1 MLHMNN
7 PVGKWLNYKYPQNY
21 IIRNPVT
28 GTLIIALFVF
38 GFTVLYKPF
47 NTHAS
52 GAFSF
57 EATMALYS
65 FLSGFLLYL
74 SIRILKTF
82 KSFSN
87 SNDWTILKEIVSA
100 FIILFVL
107 GIAIYLLGFFIET
120 SGKRWNISTFLNSV
134 KGAFLIGIIPL
145 AYFTAINYRLL
156 FWQNVNYNDE
166 NIEASASQNQPV
178 ENLIQIRS
186 QLKNEELNFYPDQFL
201 YAESDGNYVVFYL
214 NRNNLIKKETIRNSI
229 NNIEQQLSDIP
240 YIFRTHRAFI
250 VNLKKVRSKQGNT
263 LGYQIKLSDTEFK
276 IPVSRNNTKIF
287 NKLLVQY
294 HK

>member
-1 MLHMNN
+1 MIDR
-7 PVGKWLNYKYPQNY
+7 VGRWLNYKYPQNY
-21 IIRNPVT
+21 IIRNPVA

-38 GFTVLYKPF
+38 GFTSLYKPF

-52 GAFSF
+52 RALSY
-57 EATMALYS
+57 ETTMAFYS
-65 FLSGFLLYL
+65 FLSGILLFLVIKL
-74 SIRILKTF
+74 LKTF

-87 SNDWTILKEIVSA
+87 SKDWTIYKEILSV

-107 GIAIYLLGFFIET
+107 GVAIYFLGFFIEQ
-120 SGKRWNISTFLNSV
+120 SAKRWNISTFLNSL
-134 KGAFLIGIIPL
+134 KGAFLTGIIPL
-145 AYFTAINYRLL
+145 AYFTGINYRLL

-166 NIEASASQNQPV
+166 NIEAAASENQPV
-178 ENLIQIRS
+178 ENLIHIRS
-186 QLKNEELNFYPDQFL
+186 QLKNEELNFYPGQFL

-229 NNIEQQLSDIP
+229 NNIEQQLSEIP
-240 YIFRTHRAFI
+240 YFFRTHRAFI
-250 VNLKKVRSKQGNT
+250 LNLKKVRSKQGNT
-263 LGYQIKLSDTEFK
+263 LGYQIKLSDTDSK

-287 NKLLVQY
+287 NKLLAQY